1 MLSLSP
7 LISVL
12 IYIVIFDLYTQY
24 SVIRTKKK
32 KELIKK
38 VEILS
43 KKQSEFH
50 MI

>member
-32 KELIKK
+32 ELIKK

-43 KKQSEFH
+43 KKT
-50 MI
+50 I